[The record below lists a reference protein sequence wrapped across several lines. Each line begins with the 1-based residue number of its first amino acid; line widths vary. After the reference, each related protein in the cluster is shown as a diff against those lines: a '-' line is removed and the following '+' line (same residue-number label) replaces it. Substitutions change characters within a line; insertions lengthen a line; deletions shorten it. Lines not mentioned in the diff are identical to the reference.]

1 MEKHLMT
8 SILLGMAALTGCGGG
23 DNVSGP
29 TVPKLVA
36 NIAVPNA
43 SSPSFSF
50 DIGYVEA
57 GTYFLADRNNKA
69 VDVVDTKSNTLV
81 AQIPGPFTGAGATT
95 NESGPDG
102 IVGITGTSTIYVGD
116 VGSVKVIDTA
126 ARKTVN
132 TIAINTS
139 GSRVD
144 EGCYDPD
151 DHLVMYASPGESPP
165 FVTFVSTL
173 TQKVVVTLPFNGSSG
188 LEACTYDPASKSFLI
203 NNDGTTANP
212 DGELDVIA
220 ASSAAAG
227 NPSVG
232 KSFALG
238 KCAPTGIVL
247 GPNNDVLVGC
257 DPSAGD
263 PLITLILDRTSGEIR
278 ASLPFGG
285 VDQVGY
291 DPASN
296 RYFLPA
302 RHYVSSG
309 IAAESGF
316 SPQMAVID
324 GASRQLLFKIP
335 VGTGAHSVA
344 IDSTRGQVYVPF
356 QGGATDFP
364 NGGVSVFSTR

>member
-102 IVGITGTSTIYVGD
+102 IVGITGTNTIYVGD

-132 TIAINTS
+132 TIAISTS
-139 GSRVD
+139 GSRS
-144 EGCYDPD
+144 
-151 DHLVMYASPGESPP
+151 MRA
-165 FVTFVSTL
+165 VT
-173 TQKVVVTLPFNGSSG
+173 
-188 LEACTYDPASKSFLI
+188 
-203 NNDGTTANP
+203 
-212 DGELDVIA
+212 
-220 ASSAAAG
+220 
-227 NPSVG
+227 
-232 KSFALG
+232 
-238 KCAPTGIVL
+238 
-247 GPNNDVLVGC
+247 
-257 DPSAGD
+257 
-263 PLITLILDRTSGEIR
+263 IR
-278 ASLPFGG
+278 MIIS
-285 VDQVGY
+285 
-291 DPASN
+291 
-296 RYFLPA
+296 
-302 RHYVSSG
+302 
-309 IAAESGF
+309 
-316 SPQMAVID
+316 
-324 GASRQLLFKIP
+324 
-335 VGTGAHSVA
+335 
-344 IDSTRGQVYVPF
+344 
-356 QGGATDFP
+356 
-364 NGGVSVFSTR
+364 